1 MVDRMLNNPL
11 PIIDGPALS
20 ISGDSALKLGR
31 DMPINESR
39 RWCAMSNNQ
48 PEPSKIQDE
57 PLRPQQ
63 VLQWEMCQPGVLLL
77 SSLALGT
84 MLACKQDMNQQ
95 TIAEPPLETEA
106 DIIDGDMPWFI

>member
-1 MVDRMLNNPL
+1 
-11 PIIDGPALS
+11 
-20 ISGDSALKLGR
+20 
-31 DMPINESR
+31 
-39 RWCAMSNNQ
+39 MSNNQ

-95 TIAEPPLETEA
+95 TIAKPPLETEA
-106 DIIDGDMPWFI
+106 DIIAGDIPWFT

>member
-1 MVDRMLNNPL
+1 MLNN
-11 PIIDGPALS
+11 
-20 ISGDSALKLGR
+20 K
-31 DMPINESR
+31 
-39 RWCAMSNNQ
+39 

-63 VLQWEMCQPGVLLL
+63 VLQWAMCQPGVLLL

-84 MLACKQDMNQQ
+84 MLACKQDVNQQ

-106 DIIDGDMPWFI
+106 DIIDGDIPLFI

>member
-1 MVDRMLNNPL
+1 MLE
-11 PIIDGPALS
+11 
-20 ISGDSALKLGR
+20 R
-31 DMPINESR
+31 DLPINESR
-39 RWCAMSNNQ
+39 GLSGMSNNQ

-63 VLQWEMCQPGVLLL
+63 VLQWAMCQPGVLLL

-84 MLACKQDMNQQ
+84 MLACKQDVNQQ

-106 DIIDGDMPWFI
+106 DIIDGDIPLFI

>member
-1 MVDRMLNNPL
+1 MLNNPL

-39 RWCAMSNNQ
+39 GRCAMSNNQ

-63 VLQWEMCQPGVLLL
+63 VLEWAMCQPGVLLL
-77 SSLALGT
+77 SSLAVGT

-106 DIIDGDMPWFI
+106 DIIDGDIPLFI